1 MGQQLVS
8 IGFQCMVFFRLL
20 LLAGGGRPEGGGAAC
35 LAPAGALAGLAG
47 IAYQHDE
54 EVESVAGSVDH
65 AVGSTAEEVAKS
77 GE

>member
-1 MGQQLVS
+1 VAAQRVEGRPVWLQLVP
-8 IGFQCMVFFRLL
+8 F
-20 LLAGGGRPEGGGAAC
+20 
-35 LAPAGALAGLAG
+35 AGLAG